1 MQRNQS
7 IKVKTAKGRKIS
19 STNWLRR
26 QLNDPHAI
34 QAKKDGYFSR
44 AAYKLLDIESKFHV
58 LGKGK
63 IIIDLGSAPGSW
75 TQIALKTRAKKI
87 IAVDLLPMQQLAGV
101 EFIQGDFTNEA
112 TLEKISSALEEKKAD
127 IILSD
132 MAPNTSGH
140 KDLDHMKI
148 IDLCEHALEF
158 AKKVLAKDGV
168 LIMKVFQG
176 GEEKSLA
183 DKLKKSFAQVK
194 FFKPSANRK
203 KSTEIFLVAINF
215 SPY

>member
-1 MQRNQS
+1 
-7 IKVKTAKGRKIS
+7 
-19 STNWLRR
+19 
-26 QLNDPHAI
+26 
-34 QAKKDGYFSR
+34 
-44 AAYKLLDIESKFHV
+44 
-58 LGKGK
+58 
-63 IIIDLGSAPGSW
+63 
-75 TQIALKTRAKKI
+75 
-87 IAVDLLPMQQLAGV
+87 MQQLASV

-168 LIMKVFQG
+168 LIMKIFQG

-183 DKLKKSFAQVK
+183 DKLRKSFAKVK
-194 FFKPSANRK
+194 FFKQTASRK
-203 KSTEIFLVAINF
+203 KSTEIFLVAIGF
-215 SPY
+215 G